1 VNRPSLVFLHIPKCG
16 GTSLTR
22 ALHSAYPADRIF
34 TDHGNLTPELF
45 SAHGDMLDRPAL
57 FHGHA
62 AHGTA
67 AYFEGR
73 ATTLTLLR
81 RPENQ
86 AVSNYLYIQ
95 RDPCSPWHEAALRLD
110 LSTFFR
116 EFWFLTA
123 FQTISISVPLTS
135 GSFASREEFFAALPA
150 IHAALE
156 RTDIV
161 GCAETMEDVIARL
174 APILPSPCEMP
185 GQLNRAADFG
195 VCARRIAMLR
205 WEYRELREDPDLAE
219 PIAAEEATY
228 RLART
233 LAARGAAPLWRML
246 LARAAGAVAYEKA
259 RASGPDAWLG
269 HR

>member
-1 VNRPSLVFLHIPKCG
+1 MNRPSLVFLHIPKCG

-22 ALHSAYPADRIF
+22 ALQNAYPVERIF
-34 TDHGNLTPELF
+34 TDHGNLTPGLF
-45 SAHGDMLDRPAL
+45 RDHGHMLDRAAL

-67 AYFEGR
+67 ACYEGR

-81 RPENQ
+81 RPETQ

-95 RDPCSPWHEAALRLD
+95 RDPCSPWHEAAVRLD
-110 LSTFFR
+110 LTTFFR

-123 FQTISISVPLTS
+123 FQTISISVPVTT
-135 GSFASREEFFAALPA
+135 GSFACREAFFAALPD

-156 RTDIV
+156 RIDIV
-161 GCAETMEDVIARL
+161 GTVEAIDDVIARL
-174 APILPSPCEMP
+174 APILPGPCATP

-195 VCARRIAMLR
+195 VTARRIAMLR
-205 WEYRELREDPDLAE
+205 WEYRELRDDPDLAE

-228 RLART
+228 RLARA
-233 LAARGAAPLWRML
+233 LASRGATPLWRML
-246 LARAAGAVAYEKA
+246 LARAAGGIAYERGRGA
-259 RASGPDAWLG
+259 GSDASAGP
-269 HR
+269 R